1 MLSVLQ
7 NKSVEFLETI
17 VHTLDSYEEIQK
29 RQRVFAK
36 NLEEEQEADK
46 DKVKGADQDARDV
59 NPDEPKEKL
68 KHLGFELIDITI
80 HTSKKGL
87 DLL

>member
-29 RQRVFAK
+29 RQRVFARS
-36 NLEEEQEADK
+36 LE
-46 DKVKGADQDARDV
+46 
-59 NPDEPKEKL
+59 
-68 KHLGFELIDITI
+68 
-80 HTSKKGL
+80 
-87 DLL
+87 

>member
-29 RQRVFAK
+29 RQRVFARS
-36 NLEEEQEADK
+36 LEQEQEAEK
-46 DKVKGADQDARDV
+46 DKVKGAD
-59 NPDEPKEKL
+59 
-68 KHLGFELIDITI
+68 
-80 HTSKKGL
+80 
-87 DLL
+87 